1 MITVARLPVAL
12 PFSVRPLL
20 ATMRSH
26 AVPGHERHDVTTGT
40 HCIALRTAHGIA
52 SAAVTLRADTGSVV
66 ARIDAPHRADIA
78 DVESAVRRWL
88 DLDADPTVVDAAL
101 AVDPVLAPLVR
112 ARPGLRVL
120 GSTDWFTTAVQ
131 TILGQQVSVAAAA
144 TFAGRL
150 VAAFGDDAP
159 GGLRCSPAPQ
169 RIAALAP
176 EELRAAIGTTR
187 SRANTLLV
195 LARAVSDGLDPA
207 SASFSRDLLA
217 LPGIGP
223 WTVDYLAL
231 RTGDRDA
238 YPAGDLV
245 LRRALEV
252 GTAREAIAL
261 AAQWQ
266 PWRAY
271 AVAHLWAHATSNRQ
285 P

>member
-1 MITVARLPVAL
+1 MITTTRLAMTL
-12 PFSVRPLL
+12 PFSVGPLV
-20 ATMRSH
+20 ATLRRH
-26 AVPGHERHDVTTGT
+26 AVPGHERHDAATGS
-40 HCIALRTAHGIA
+40 HCVALRTAHGTA
-52 SAAVTLRADTGSVV
+52 TVAVTLRADTGYVV
-66 ARIDAPHRADIA
+66 VRIDAPHRADVA
-78 DVESAVRRWL
+78 DVESIVRRWL
-88 DLDADPTVVDAAL
+88 DLDTDPVVVDAAL
-101 AVDPVLAPLVR
+101 STDPVLAPLVR

-120 GSTDWFTTAVQ
+120 GSTDWFTTAMQ
-131 TILGQQVSVAAAA
+131 TVLGQQVSVAAAS

-159 GGLRCSPAPQ
+159 GGLRCSPTPQ
-169 RIAALAP
+169 RIASLDP

-187 SRANTLLV
+187 SRGNTLLV
-195 LARAVSDGLDPA
+195 LARAVCDGLDPA

-252 GTAREAIAL
+252 DTAREATAR
-261 AAQWQ
+261 AAEWR

-271 AVAHLWAHATSNRQ
+271 AVSHLWAHATSNRQ